1 MKQCTIGGEDTM
13 DMAEV
18 RGQNARIKRE
28 DSLMDSIKLS
38 QDSRLGVLVHQTR
51 N

>member
-1 MKQCTIGGEDTM
+1 
-13 DMAEV
+13 MAEV
-18 RGQNARIKRE
+18 RGQNARIMRE
-28 DSLMDSIKLS
+28 DSLMDSIKLG